1 MGDDAIGAASVAIG
15 GLDPPPG
22 ATRLEVGGLTVTV
35 VIGVVGGLVGEVD
48 ELRLHSDPFCCP
60 KG

>member
-1 MGDDAIGAASVAIG
+1 
-15 GLDPPPG
+15 
-22 ATRLEVGGLTVTV
+22 VGGLTVTV
-35 VIGVVGGLVGEVD
+35 VIGVVGGLVGEID